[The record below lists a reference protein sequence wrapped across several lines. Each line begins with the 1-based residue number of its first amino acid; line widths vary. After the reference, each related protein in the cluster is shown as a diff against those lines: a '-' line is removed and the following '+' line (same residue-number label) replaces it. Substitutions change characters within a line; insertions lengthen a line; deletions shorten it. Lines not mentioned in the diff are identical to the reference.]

1 MSTSSY
7 RAKHGYVLTK
17 SYTGQQGSALSGLVT
32 LQCWMEKLIGPV
44 YVVEPFIDGSFTHGL
59 PHNNTLR
66 FSDFFDI
73 DVYNKVSVEDGYAEL
88 ASWEDFLQN
97 APRSV
102 VLVETHIHHQKPRT
116 KVRWNSHDCNHQ
128 LDTLSEHGFCVVRVV
143 DAYLQSD
150 VSTYKQIISGD
161 KMDRVVLG
169 DWKPNNVT
177 VIFNNWSWH
186 WIVGN
191 NASICRIAQEVGL
204 WDKLYPSQVLLRSA
218 KDFEDQIFTSQSHP
232 FHVAIMLRIERVV
245 LNQKKKTVSATE
257 DCMKK
262 IVRLIRRLQ
271 KGRDPEQLY
280 VTSDIAKYGSRTIGI
295 TDEIRTQLLDIIQDA
310 LRPVSNGSMALDFD
324 TTMITHASDRGYM
337 ASLQRT
343 IASRADCLV
352 LVGGGNFLKLA
363 LGDYLNFHPNPSF
376 WCIHTVCMEKPTA
389 RGEEFQK
396 MFNQIMDVARNASQ
410 NT

>member
-1 MSTSSY
+1 
-7 RAKHGYVLTK
+7 
-17 SYTGQQGSALSGLVT
+17 
-32 LQCWMEKLIGPV
+32 MEKLIGPV
-44 YVVEPFIDGSFTHGL
+44 YVVEPFIERSFTHGL

-102 VLVETHIHHQKPRT
+102 VLVETHVQHPKPIRT

-143 DAYLQSD
+143 DAYLHSD
-150 VSTYKQIISGD
+150 EIERIII
-161 KMDRVVLG
+161 G
-169 DWKPNNVT
+169 DWRPNNIT
-177 VIFNNWSWH
+177 VIFTKWSWH
-186 WIVGN
+186 WFIGN
-191 NASICRIAQEVGL
+191 NASICRKAQEVGL
-204 WDKLYPSQVLLRSA
+204 WDKLYPSQALLRSA
-218 KDFEDQIFTSQSHP
+218 KDFEDQIFTSKSHP

-245 LNQKKKTVSATE
+245 LNQRKKTVSATE

-262 IVRLIRRLQ
+262 VVSLIHNLQ
-271 KGRDPEQLY
+271 KGRELEQLY
-280 VTSDIAKYGSRTIGI
+280 VTSDIAKYGSGTIGI

-310 LRPVSNGSMALDFD
+310 LRPLSNGSTALDFD
-324 TTMITHASDRGYM
+324 MTMIAHGITDRGYM
-337 ASLQRT
+337 AALQRT

-363 LGDYLNFHPNPSF
+363 LGDYLNFHPNPSS

-389 RGEEFQK
+389 RGDEFQK
-396 MFNQIMDVARNASQ
+396 MFNQITDVARNTFQA
-410 NT
+410 T

>member
-1 MSTSSY
+1 
-7 RAKHGYVLTK
+7 
-17 SYTGQQGSALSGLVT
+17 
-32 LQCWMEKLIGPV
+32 MEKLIGPV

>member
-1 MSTSSY
+1 
-7 RAKHGYVLTK
+7 
-17 SYTGQQGSALSGLVT
+17 
-32 LQCWMEKLIGPV
+32 MEKLIGPV
-44 YVVEPFIDGSFTHGL
+44 YVVEPFIDGSVIHGL
-59 PHNNTLR
+59 PRNNTLR

-102 VLVETHIHHQKPRT
+102 VLVETHIHHPKTTRT

-143 DAYLQSD
+143 DAYLHSD
-150 VSTYKQIISGD
+150 VSSYKQIISGD
-161 KMDRVVLG
+161 EMDRVVLG

-191 NASICRIAQEVGL
+191 NASICRKAQEVGL
-204 WDKLYPSQVLLRSA
+204 WDKLYPSQALLRSA
-218 KDFEDQIFTSQSHP
+218 KDFEDQIFTSKSHP

-245 LNQKKKTVSATE
+245 KTQENKVSTLE
-257 DCMKK
+257 NCMKK
-262 IVRLIRRLQ
+262 VVNITSDLQ
-271 KGRDPEQLY
+271 KGRMFKQPF
-280 VTSDIAKYGSRTIGI
+280 VTLDIAEYGSNSLMKYSGITSTLIPQLLATVRNSLGPLAGRNRIFNFDMTTITHGI
-295 TDEIRTQLLDIIQDA
+295 TD
-310 LRPVSNGSMALDFD
+310 
-324 TTMITHASDRGYM
+324 HGYV
-337 ASLQRT
+337 AALQRT

-363 LGDYLNFHPNPSF
+363 LGHYLNFHPIPSS

-396 MFNQIMDVARNASQ
+396 MFNQITDVARNTFQA
-410 NT
+410 T

>member
-1 MSTSSY
+1 
-7 RAKHGYVLTK
+7 
-17 SYTGQQGSALSGLVT
+17 
-32 LQCWMEKLIGPV
+32 MEKLIGPV

-102 VLVETHIHHQKPRT
+102 VLVETHIHHPKPTRT

-128 LDTLSEHGFCVVRVV
+128 LDTLSELGFCVVRVV

-150 VSTYKQIISGD
+150 VSTYKEIISGD
-161 KMDRVVLG
+161 EMDRVVLG

-191 NASICRIAQEVGL
+191 NASICRKAQEVGL
-204 WDKLYPSQVLLRSA
+204 WDKLYPSQALLRSA
-218 KDFEDQIFTSQSHP
+218 KDFEDRIFTSKSHP

-245 LNQKKKTVSATE
+245 LNQRKKTVSATE

-262 IVRLIRRLQ
+262 VVSLIRNLQ
-271 KGRDPEQLY
+271 KGRELEQLY
-280 VTSDIAKYGSRTIGI
+280 MTSDIAKYGSGSIGI
-295 TDEIRTQLLDIIQDA
+295 TNEIRTQLLDIIQDA
-310 LRPVSNGSMALDFD
+310 LRPLSNGSMALDFD
-324 TTMITHASDRGYM
+324 TTIKITNGITDRGYM
-337 ASLQRT
+337 AALQRT

-363 LGDYLNFHPNPSF
+363 LGDYLNFHPNPSS
-376 WCIHTVCMEKPTA
+376 WCIRTVCMEKPTA
-389 RGEEFQK
+389 QGEEFQK
-396 MFNQIMDVARNASQ
+396 MFNQITNVARNASQ
-410 NT
+410 YT